1 MSIEKVNGDY
11 IDWNHDYTYPLQW
24 LQESWWA
31 KREYGWLLYRANLAL
46 LGKPCRNLYKEEV
59 ESIRDG
65 VDDRDKQ
72 AFITKLCEHL
82 PEGESF
88 ALKKAVENVAAEM
101 AGGVDTYEYN
111 IDDPYMIID
120 DDTEELLATKCEQD
134 YIQNKL
140 ELFAPTFSRDLYVA
154 GMAAVLVKYCPISDK
169 NKVMRINP
177 KNVWFDTK
185 YSSTG
190 EERFRGY
197 STMISWAKLKKMVE
211 EDGDEINLDIK
222 APDSSIYGEDGK
234 IDKRATYK
242 NRKIRSL
249 NGIDIYVQDINKLAT
264 SPQLQGI
271 DNLNYLTEYDHDLR
285 TCYNL
290 NWYKTFADDPKART
304 NSGYNGDDV
313 ELTVIYDLDRK
324 IEFKIINRRYVISA
338 NAKAFRRKI
347 VIPITNPL
355 TGEITNRIENFCLE
369 CPLKIQYEDQA
380 IRDKFPY
387 PFSPVFQYL
396 DMHDELCAWRAKR
409 KHVSKI
415 LAILRVETNGA
426 DAQSLREA
434 LNIMG
439 FVHDNIQGDI
449 NSINFTYDYTPLDS
463 EIAYIEQTIQQ
474 GLHAYDQFDA
484 LQAMG
489 DRASAAESGMAMSAV
504 AQGLAVHQNAIMAL
518 YADIARQNIANRV
531 AYSPNQEFPVV
542 NHGEYSSVTIAQ
554 MALNATIT
562 VKSKLAKKIQ
572 EKSLSSNAI
581 TLLGTLKEVISPDGV
596 ATLAEIALMGTV
608 PRKVAANFV
617 KPQGPSPEEMAL
629 AQQQGQNIAN
639 QLAQNQQAYMADP
652 MSYEA
657 QNVMQNNSPE
667 EIDAILAGLGQTG
680 NASGGQSP
688 AIEPPTDNLGGAT
701 PELIESGGQEGA
713 MQASLDGLGPEMGQE
728 FANPAQLV
736 G

>member
-1 MSIEKVNGDY
+1 MNTEKVNGDY
-11 IDWNHDYTYPLQW
+11 IDWNVWPNHILQW
-24 LQESWWA
+24 MQESWWA
-31 KREYGWLLYRANLAL
+31 KREYGWLLYRTNLAL
-46 LGKPCRNLYKEEV
+46 LGKPCEDLYKKEV
-59 ESIRDG
+59 ESISSGISDLEQKKA
-65 VDDRDKQ
+65 V
-72 AFITKLCEHL
+72 ASLCQNL
-82 PEGESF
+82 PKGESF
-88 ALKKAVENVAAEM
+88 ALRKAVENIANQM
-101 AGGVDTYEYN
+101 AGGVDTYQYQ

-120 DDTEELLATKCEQD
+120 DDTEDLLATKCEQD

-140 ELFAPTFSRDLYVA
+140 EMYAPTFSRDLTTA
-154 GMAAVLVKYCPISDK
+154 GVAAVLIKYCPDTDNNRVI
-169 NKVMRINP
+169 RINP
-177 KNVWFDTK
+177 KNIWFDTK

-190 EERFRGY
+190 QERFRGY

-211 EDGDEINLDIK
+211 DEGDEVNLNIK
-222 APDSSIYGEDGK
+222 APDASIYGEDGQINK
-234 IDKRATYK
+234 QAKYK
-242 NRKIRSL
+242 NRKIRTL
-249 NGIDIYVQDINKLAT
+249 NGIDIYVQDLNKLAT

-271 DNLNYLTEYDHDLR
+271 DNLNFLTEYDHDLR

-313 ELTVIYDLDRK
+313 ELTVIYDLDKK
-324 IEFKIINRRYVISA
+324 IEFKIINRKYVISA
-338 NAKAFRRKI
+338 NSKTFRRKI
-347 VIPITNPL
+347 LFPITNPL
-355 TGEITNRIENFCLE
+355 TGEVKQRLDDFCLD
-369 CPLKIQYEDQA
+369 CPLKFQFEDQA

-387 PFSPVFQYL
+387 PYAPAFNFL

-463 EIAYIEQTIQQ
+463 EIAHIEQTIQQ

-489 DRASAAESGMAMSAV
+489 DRASAAESGMAMSAM
-504 AQGLAVHQNAIMAL
+504 AQGLTTHQNAIMEL
-518 YADIARQNIANRV
+518 YADIARQSIANRV
-531 AYSPNQEFPVV
+531 AYSPRQEFPVV
-542 NHGEYSSVTIAQ
+542 NHGNYSSVTAAQ
-554 MALNATIT
+554 MALTATIS
-562 VKSKLAKKIQ
+562 VKSKLAKKVQ
-572 EKSLSSNAI
+572 EKMISANAI
-581 TLLGTLKEVISPDGV
+581 TLLGTLKGVISQDGV
-596 ATLAEIALMGTV
+596 AYLSELALMGAV
-608 PRKVAANFV
+608 PRKIASTFV
-617 KPQGPSPEEMAL
+617 REQGPSPEELAL

-639 QLAQNQQAYMADP
+639 QLTQNQQAYMNDP

-667 EIDAILAGLGQTG
+667 EIDAILAGLNQEG
-680 NASGGQSP
+680 NAQAP
-688 AIEPPTDNLGGAT
+688 AIEPETSNLAGAT
-701 PELIESGGQEGA
+701 PEMVDESNQEAALQTG
-713 MQASLDGLGPEMGQE
+713 LEGLGTDMGQM
-728 FANPAQLV
+728 FSNPAQLV